1 MAAKL
6 FQIRTPG
13 GSGGMS
19 TFSNNAF
26 PALVRTGETTG
37 GKMAV
42 GGSVKRSAVDI
53 KTCPGFYTN
62 IFLSGMRQTA
72 PFPES
77 IILLPT

>member
-13 GSGGMS
+13 GSGGIS

-53 KTCPGFYTN
+53 KTWPGFYTK
-62 IFLSGMRQTA
+62 IFFSGMRQTS
-72 PFPES
+72 PCPES
-77 IILLPT
+77 VIFLPT